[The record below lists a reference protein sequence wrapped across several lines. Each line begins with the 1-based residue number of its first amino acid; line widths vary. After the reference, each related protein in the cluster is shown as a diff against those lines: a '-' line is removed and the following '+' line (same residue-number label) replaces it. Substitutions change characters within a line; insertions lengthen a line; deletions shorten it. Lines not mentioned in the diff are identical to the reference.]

1 MQGRKLKSE
10 AWTSLDSTIE
20 NSKKKIWFYSK
31 NKFFFIANLL
41 IKQDRKPTF
50 GVLTT
55 YESTRQ
61 IQEEENIANHQ
72 PDQMLISNANHIF
85 IFRLKKPC
93 RPIGELIYCQMMTL
107 IYRKCCCAQGCS
119 QQHQAWARGKA
130 QIPPH
135 L

>member
-31 NKFFFIANLL
+31 NKFIFIANLL

-72 PDQMLISNANHIF
+72 PDQMLISQVTQLVSRILLQF
-85 IFRLKKPC
+85 IRMSTMQTDDWVITKAT
-93 RPIGELIYCQMMTL
+93 RAAGLI
-107 IYRKCCCAQGCS
+107 S
-119 QQHQAWARGKA
+119 
-130 QIPPH
+130 
-135 L
+135 